1 MVAPIHG
8 RTDEALLGA
17 ALAGNGDAYAAF
29 YRRFERAVL
38 SYFARAGAPPD
49 VRADLTAETFARA
62 LAGLERFDPQLGRP
76 VAWLFGIA
84 RHVLFASHERGR
96 VDSAARRRLAMP
108 PLLLD
113 DEAIER
119 IDDLSAAGAVLDLL
133 QSLPDDQR
141 AAVQA
146 RVVLEREYVDIARDL
161 RCSEQ
166 VVRKR
171 VSRGLATLR
180 QQLEEQP

>member
-1 MVAPIHG
+1 VGQRADEELLVA
-8 RTDEALLGA
+8 A
-17 ALAGNGDAYAAF
+17 ATGDGDAYAAF

-38 SYFARAGAPPD
+38 GYFARAGAAPD
-49 VRADLTAETFARA
+49 VRADLAAETFARA
-62 LAGLERFDPQLGRP
+62 LAGVERFDPALGRP
-76 VAWLFGIA
+76 ASWLFGIA
-84 RHVLFASHERGR
+84 RHVLLASYERGR
-96 VDSAARRRLAMP
+96 VASEARRRLALP

-119 IDDLSAAGAVLDLL
+119 IGELSAAAAVLDLL
-133 QSLPDDQR
+133 ETLPAEQR
-141 AAVQA
+141 AAIQA
-146 RVVLEREYVDIARDL
+146 RIVLEREYADIARDL

-180 QQLEEQP
+180 QHLEETS